1 MHVCSFLHIWWR
13 QPPHHD
19 LSVSVRLFLVQGLL
33 WKLVVVLQLM
43 LLLVLLFGA
52 RVTVEI
58 GDGAPA
64 RGLARAAVWCKG
76 YCGNW

>member
-1 MHVCSFLHIWWR
+1 M
-13 QPPHHD
+13 
-19 LSVSVRLFLVQGLL
+19 
-33 WKLVVVLQLM
+33 VLQLM

-76 YCGNW
+76 HCGKW